1 MNDFLHLDIIS
12 FQHVSLS
19 RTKAYNILDLS

>member
-12 FQHVSLS
+12 FQQVSLA
-19 RTKAYNILDLS
+19 RTEIYNTLNLS